1 MDQEFHYLALTCR
14 ELEVL
19 MFAILGEAGRM
30 AVESIR
36 AGRDSKKQKAITE
49 KIAVLK
55 ELSQKKKDAVNNT
68 EKRLYNVLFT
78 IVREELDTVHK
89 FISKR

>member
-1 MDQEFHYLALTCR
+1 MIFKKYYTQKHT
-14 ELEVL
+14 EL
-19 MFAILGEAGRM
+19 
-30 AVESIR
+30 
-36 AGRDSKKQKAITE
+36 
-49 KIAVLK
+49 LK
-55 ELSQKKKDAVNNT
+55 ELSQKKKDAVNNA